1 MATDPDTA
9 NAEED
14 IVEPTSPFVVYAPLI
29 LATISALGFVV
40 TVGVLIFSRVFR
52 LGKFFAEF
60 TALRETV
67 DDLQETVASNKV
79 ELEQAIADNRTELQQ
94 AIADNR
100 TELQQAIDN
109 RTELQQAIADNRTEL
124 QQAIA
129 DNRTELQQ
137 AIADN
142 RAEIDELRQEMREGF
157 ARTDARIEAG
167 LQELRGYFVAHLEYH
182 ANYPGDDD

>member
-100 TELQQAIDN
+100 TELQQA
-109 RTELQQAIADNRTEL
+109 ELQTTGPLLTTGPSCSRPLPTTGRKLTSCGRKCEKGSPE
-124 QQAIA
+124 
-129 DNRTELQQ
+129 R
-137 AIADN
+137 
-142 RAEIDELRQEMREGF
+142 M
-157 ARTDARIEAG
+157 
-167 LQELRGYFVAHLEYH
+167 
-182 ANYPGDDD
+182 PG

>member
-100 TELQQAIDN
+100 TELQQAI
-109 RTELQQAIADNRTEL
+109 ADNRTEL

>member
-1 MATDPDTA
+1 M
-9 NAEED
+9 
-14 IVEPTSPFVVYAPLI
+14 EPTSPFVVYAPLI
-29 LATISALGFVV
+29 LATISALGFMV
-40 TVGVLIFSRVFR
+40 TVGILIFSRVFQ

-67 DDLQETVASNKV
+67 VTLQETVADDK
-79 ELEQAIADNRTELQQ
+79 TELQQ
-94 AIADNR
+94 AIADNK
-100 TELQQAIDN
+100 TD
-109 RTELQQAIADNRTEL
+109 LQQAIADNKTDL

-129 DNRTELQQ
+129 DNKTELQQ

-157 ARTDARIEAG
+157 ARMDAKIEAG

-182 ANYPGDDD
+182 AHYPGDDD

>member
-1 MATDPDTA
+1 M
-9 NAEED
+9 
-14 IVEPTSPFVVYAPLI
+14 EPTSPFVVYAPLI

-100 TELQQAIDN
+100 TELQQAI
-109 RTELQQAIADNRTEL
+109 ADNRTEL

>member
-1 MATDPDTA
+1 MS
-9 NAEED
+9 
-14 IVEPTSPFVVYAPLI
+14 IAPLI

-94 AIADNR
+94 AIA
-100 TELQQAIDN
+100 DN